1 MGLFDQ
7 IKKGWNAFMG
17 RDPTQNE
24 WNPPNIYGNSY
35 SYRPDRVQFTRGN
48 EKSIVTAVYN
58 RIAVDC
64 AAINIMH
71 VKLDD
76 NKQFSEELDTGLNR
90 CLTLSANLDQ
100 TSRAFFQDAVMSMLD
115 EGCVA
120 IVPTNTSRNPFTHDT
135 FDIGALR
142 TGKIKQWFPRDVRVE
157 LYNELTGRKE
167 EKVFPKRMVA
177 IVENPFYSVI
187 NEPNSTMKRLAYKL
201 SILDAVDQETGSG
214 KLNIIV
220 QLPYAAKSP
229 LAMDRAEERRKQLE
243 SQLKDSKY
251 GVAYMDATEH
261 ITQLNRPLENHL
273 MDQIKYLTD
282 LMFSQL
288 GITQEILNG
297 TADEKTMLNYYNRT
311 IEPIMAAFVDEMK
324 RKFIGD
330 TARAQK
336 KSIVYYRDPFR
347 LVPVSQIAEIADKF
361 TRNEILSSN
370 EVRAIVG
377 YKPSDDPAADELRN
391 KNLNQSAEQMMMGPE
406 GQDPYA
412 QEGYGPEEEV
422 NDYGE
427 V

>member
-35 SYRPDRVQFTRGN
+35 SYRPDRVRFTRGN

-64 AAINIMH
+64 AAINVMH
-71 VKLDD
+71 VRLDE

-100 TSRAFFQDAVMSMLD
+100 TSRAFIQDAVMSMLD

-120 IVPTNTSRNPFTHDT
+120 IVPTNTSRNPFTYDT
-135 FDIGALR
+135 FDIGTLR

-157 LYNELTGRKE
+157 LYNELTGQKE

>member
-24 WNPPNIYGNSY
+24 WVPPSIYGNSY
-35 SYRPDRVQFTRGN
+35 SYRPDRVRFTRGN

-71 VKLDD
+71 VRLDN
-76 NKQFSEELDTGLNR
+76 NKQFKEELDTGLNR

-120 IVPTNTSRNPFTHDT
+120 IVPTNTSRNPFTNDT

-142 TGKIKQWFPRDVRVE
+142 TGRIKQWFPRDVRVE
-157 LYNELTGRKE
+157 LYNELTGHKE
-167 EKVFPKRMVA
+167 EKTFPKRMVA

-391 KNLNQSAEQMMMGPE
+391 KNLNQSAEE
-406 GQDPYA
+406 LA
-412 QEGYGPEEEV
+412 QPGMEGYGPEEEV

>member
-24 WNPPNIYGNSY
+24 WVPPSIYGNSY
-35 SYRPDRVQFTRGN
+35 SYRPDRVRFTRGN

-71 VKLDD
+71 VRLDD

-100 TSRAFFQDAVMSMLD
+100 TSRAFIQDAVMSMLD

-391 KNLNQSAEQMMMGPE
+391 KNLNQSAEE
-406 GQDPYA
+406 LA
-412 QEGYGPEEEV
+412 QPGMEGYGPEEEV

>member
-24 WNPPNIYGNSY
+24 WVPPSIYGNSY
-35 SYRPDRVQFTRGN
+35 SYRPDRVRFTRGN

-71 VKLDD
+71 VRLDD

-120 IVPTNTSRNPFTHDT
+120 IVPTNTSRNPFTNDT

-142 TGKIKQWFPRDVRVE
+142 TGRIKQWFPRDVRVE

-167 EKVFPKRMVA
+167 EKTFPKRMVA

-229 LAMDRAEERRKQLE
+229 MAMDRAEERRKQLE

-273 MDQIKYLTD
+273 MDQIKYLTE

-324 RKFIGD
+324 RKFVGD

-391 KNLNQSAEQMMMGPE
+391 KNLNQSAEE
-406 GQDPYA
+406 LA
-412 QEGYGPEEEV
+412 QPGMESYGPEEEV

>member
-24 WNPPNIYGNSY
+24 WVPPSIYGNSY
-35 SYRPDRVQFTRGN
+35 SYRPDRVRFTRGN

-71 VKLDD
+71 VRLDD

-120 IVPTNTSRNPFTHDT
+120 IVPTNTSRNPFTYDT

-391 KNLNQSAEQMMMGPE
+391 KNLNQSAEELARPGM
-406 GQDPYA
+406 
-412 QEGYGPEEEV
+412 EGYGPEEEV

>member
-24 WNPPNIYGNSY
+24 WVPPSIYGNSY
-35 SYRPDRVQFTRGN
+35 SYRPDRVRFTRGN

-71 VKLDD
+71 VRLDD

-120 IVPTNTSRNPFTHDT
+120 IVPTNTSRNPFTNDT

-142 TGKIKQWFPRDVRVE
+142 TGRIKQWFPRDVRVE

-167 EKVFPKRMVA
+167 EKTFPKRMVA

-229 LAMDRAEERRKQLE
+229 MAMDRAEERRKQLE

-273 MDQIKYLTD
+273 MDQIKYLTE

-391 KNLNQSAEQMMMGPE
+391 KNLNQSAEELARPGM
-406 GQDPYA
+406 
-412 QEGYGPEEEV
+412 EGYGPEEEV

>member
-17 RDPTQNE
+17 RDPTPNE
-24 WNPPNIYGNSY
+24 WVPPSIYGNAY
-35 SYRPDRVQFTRGN
+35 SYRPDRVRFTRGN

-120 IVPTNTSRNPFTHDT
+120 IVPTNTSRNPFVNDT

-167 EKVFPKRMVA
+167 EKTFPKRMVA

-391 KNLNQSAEQMMMGPE
+391 KNLNQSAEELTQPGM
-406 GQDPYA
+406 
-412 QEGYGPEEEV
+412 EGYGPEEEV

>member
-24 WNPPNIYGNSY
+24 WVPPSIYGNSY
-35 SYRPDRVQFTRGN
+35 SYRPDRVRFTRGN

-120 IVPTNTSRNPFTHDT
+120 IVPTNTSRNPFTNDT

-142 TGKIKQWFPRDVRVE
+142 TGRIKQWFPRDVRVE
-157 LYNELTGRKE
+157 LYNELTGHKE
-167 EKVFPKRMVA
+167 EKTFPKRMVA

-391 KNLNQSAEQMMMGPE
+391 KNLNQSAEE
-406 GQDPYA
+406 LA
-412 QEGYGPEEEV
+412 QPGMEGYGPEEEV